1 MKVFVDAF
9 GGDHAPD
16 AVISGVI
23 AAQKDPNVK
32 AEIVLVGN
40 KEKLKPYLSRFKNKI
55 PEIVDCTEVIEMDES
70 PITAIKTKKDSSIVR
85 GLKAHS
91 ETPHSAFFSAGH
103 SGACFAAALMTLGR
117 IKGVERPAIAAVI
130 PSQKGYFILLDAGAN
145 TECRPSHLADF
156 ARMGHTYAQVYLGIE
171 KPVVGILSNGEE
183 DSKGIELTRESNQLL
198 KQETTLNYQGYIEGK
213 ALFKGK
219 YHVVVTDGFTG
230 NVVLKSLEGLGKAFS
245 TLLKEEIKSHFWS
258 KFGAVFMLPALNGLK
273 KRLDYA
279 EVGAGPLLGVDG
291 NCFIGH
297 GSSNAKAIKN
307 GIIRA
312 QEAIELGL
320 HEKLSSQFKA
330 IKDAAK
336 AASSQNAETG
346 NQP

>member
-16 AVISGVI
+16 AVIAGVLL
-23 AAQKDPNVK
+23 AQKDPKVK

-40 KEKLKPYLSRFKNKI
+40 KEKLKPYLSKFKNKI
-55 PEIVDCTEVIEMDES
+55 PEIIDCTEIIEMDES
-70 PITAIKTKKDSSIVR
+70 PVTAIKTKKDSSIVR

-91 ETPHSAFFSAGH
+91 ETPRSAFFSAGH

-145 TECRPSHLADF
+145 TECRPTHLADF

-171 KPVVGILSNGEE
+171 KPVVGTLSNGEE
-183 DSKGIELTRESNQLL
+183 DSKGTDLTRESNELL
-198 KQETTLNYQGYIEGK
+198 KQETSLNYQGYVEGK

-219 YHVVVTDGFTG
+219 YHVIVTDGFTG
-230 NVVLKSLEGLGKAFS
+230 NVVLKALEGLGKAFS
-245 TLLKEEIKSHFWS
+245 NLLKEEIKSHFWS
-258 KFGAVFMLPALNGLK
+258 KIGAIFMLPALNGLK
-273 KRLDYA
+273 RRLDYA
-279 EVGAGPLLGVDG
+279 EIGAGPLLGVDG

-307 GIIRA
+307 GILRA
-312 QEAIELGL
+312 QEAIELQL
-320 HEKLSSQFKA
+320 HEKLSAQFKA
-330 IKDAAK
+330 IKEAAK
-336 AASSQNAETG
+336 SAQTSAPAAGS
-346 NQP
+346 